1 MPVAAL
7 SSQKT
12 HSRFI
17 RFIVVGGTAYVVQ
30 WLTMKL
36 FAPWFA
42 TNIAFTLS
50 FICSTTT
57 HYSLNRF
64 WALPSVR
71 TDSWRQF
78 GEYLAT
84 ACLSYVINFGLFRLC
99 IDVFGLG
106 KLWATAIAVPPST
119 LVVFLL
125 LHFRVFRHHRGADKP
140 TASNPAA
147 ADSDRL

>member
-7 SSQKT
+7 SNQHT
-12 HSRFI
+12 RFRFA
-17 RFIVVGGTAYVVQ
+17 RFIVVGGTAYAVQ

-57 HYSLNRF
+57 HYLLNRF

-71 TDSWRQF
+71 TDSWRQL

-84 ACLSYVINFGLFRLC
+84 ACVSYVINFGLFRLC

-125 LHFRVFRHHRGADKP
+125 LNFRVFRHRG
-140 TASNPAA
+140 
-147 ADSDRL
+147 R